1 MKGSHRAADI
11 RVISASM
18 SCCRLRRWDRR
29 NSSFQ
34 DGWPAP
40 FAAGSLIP
48 IIAGLSVAEKNQE
61 SSATGL
67 AARFSKRHSEVA
79 IGIALVLAAG
89 GFTLAQF
96 EIDVPFQ
103 WCPTGTV
110 DRVECFRGWLLP
122 LAGWIAALFAYL
134 TIRQI
139 RKQLESLE
147 DEIEKG
153 SAAERKSSLRLFK
166 NEMFNFHSL
175 ESQMF
180 QDLTQAIAAYDEH
193 GSLPANVFD
202 ACKSAVAQVNAYD
215 WSRLRALDDMAKV
228 NAQIDLLRTMLEKI
242 RNSADD
248 EKQFVENA
256 RHYVFVREI
265 FYAMMAEETDISF
278 DTA

>member
-1 MKGSHRAADI
+1 
-11 RVISASM
+11 
-18 SCCRLRRWDRR
+18 
-29 NSSFQ
+29 
-34 DGWPAP
+34 
-40 FAAGSLIP
+40 
-48 IIAGLSVAEKNQE
+48 VAEKDQKP
-61 SSATGL
+61 SATGFV
-67 AARFSKRHSEVA
+67 ARFSKRHSEIA
-79 IGIALVLAAG
+79 IGVALVLAAG

-147 DEIEKG
+147 DEIEKS
-153 SAAERKSSLRLFK
+153 SAAGRKSSLRLFK
-166 NEMFNFHSL
+166 NEMFSFHGL

-180 QDLTQAIAAYDEH
+180 QDLTQAIASHDEY
-193 GSLPANVFD
+193 GSLPTNLFD
-202 ACKSAVAQVNAYD
+202 AARSSVGHVTAFD

-228 NAQIDLLRTMLEKI
+228 NAQVELLRTMLEKI
-242 RNSADD
+242 RDSATD
-248 EKQFVENA
+248 EEQFVENA
-256 RHYVFVREI
+256 RHYVFVRDL
-265 FYAMMAEETDISF
+265 FYTMMAEETGTSF